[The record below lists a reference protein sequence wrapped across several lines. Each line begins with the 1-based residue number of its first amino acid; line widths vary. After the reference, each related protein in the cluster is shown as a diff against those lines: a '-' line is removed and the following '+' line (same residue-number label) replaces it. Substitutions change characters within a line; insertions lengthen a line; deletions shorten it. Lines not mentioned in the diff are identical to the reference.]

1 MWQRRD
7 APLRWSTSERC
18 QILSPCVLRA
28 FVSLWFASV
37 ITYHLPTMLRQRTGS
52 IVCPGCG
59 SLVGVNDDTCYNCG
73 RRNPGLWGF
82 APLLRRWGQDLGF
95 GPFVIVAS
103 IGLYLAT
110 LVASANPLSGQGMFS
125 FLSPDTR
132 ALVLFGASGALPVF
146 ELGWW
151 WTVLSAGWLHGG
163 LLHILFNMNAL
174 RQLAPPVA
182 ELYGAGRMMI
192 VYTAGGVLG
201 FTASSVMGF
210 VAPGVPLLGGSTVTI
225 GASAPIFGLLGAIAY
240 YGHRSGSSAMRAMA
254 LQNAAIMFAMGL
266 FLPGIDNW
274 AHAGG
279 FGGGWLMSQ
288 WLDPLTRERI
298 DHLIAGLVCVAL
310 TGLAVLAS
318 LVLGLLI
325 INQGG

>member
-1 MWQRRD
+1 MFFV
-7 APLRWSTSERC
+7 
-18 QILSPCVLRA
+18 LS
-28 FVSLWFASV
+28 VSLWLASVIWLVSV

-52 IVCPGCG
+52 TVCPGCG

-82 APLLRRWGQDLGF
+82 APWLRRLGQDLGF
-95 GPFVIVAS
+95 GTFVIVAS
-103 IGLYLAT
+103 VGLYLAT
-110 LVASANPLSGQGMFS
+110 LTASENPLQGASLFS
-125 FLSPDTR
+125 FLSPDSR
-132 ALVLFGASGALPVF
+132 ALILFGASGAFPVF

-192 VYTAGGVLG
+192 VYTAGGVMG
-201 FTASSVMGF
+201 FTASSVMGY
-210 VAPGVPLLGGSTVTI
+210 VAPDIPMLGGSRLTI

-279 FGGGWLMSQ
+279 FGGGWLMSK
-288 WLDPLTRERI
+288 WLDPLTRERV
-298 DHLIAGLVCVAL
+298 DHLIAGLACVAV
-310 TGLAVLAS
+310 TALAVLAS

-325 INQGG
+325 INRGG

>member
-1 MWQRRD
+1 
-7 APLRWSTSERC
+7 
-18 QILSPCVLRA
+18 
-28 FVSLWFASV
+28 
-37 ITYHLPTMLRQRTGS
+37 MLRQRTGS
-52 IVCPGCG
+52 TVCPSCG
-59 SLVGVNDDTCYNCG
+59 SLVGVNDEKCYNCG
-73 RRNPGLWGF
+73 RRNPALWGF
-82 APLLRRWGQDLGF
+82 APLLRRLGQDLGF
-95 GPFVIVAS
+95 GTFVIVAS
-103 IGLYLAT
+103 VGLYLAT
-110 LVASANPLSGQGMFS
+110 LTASENPLQGTSLFS
-125 FLSPDTR
+125 FLSPDSR
-132 ALVLFGASGALPVF
+132 ALILFGASGAFPVF

-201 FTASSVMGF
+201 FTASSVMGHLL
-210 VAPGVPLLGGSTVTI
+210 PGVPLLGGSPFITI

-240 YGHRSGSSAMRAMA
+240 YGHRSGSSMMRAFA

-279 FGGGWLMSQ
+279 FAGGWLMSQ
-288 WLDPLTRERI
+288 WLDPLTRERV
-298 DHLIAGLVCVAL
+298 DHLIAGLVCVAV

-318 LVLGLLI
+318 LVFGLRI
-325 INQGG
+325 IHGG

>member
-1 MWQRRD
+1 MIMF
-7 APLRWSTSERC
+7 T
-18 QILSPCVLRA
+18 
-28 FVSLWFASV
+28 
-37 ITYHLPTMLRQRTGS
+37 RQRTGS
-52 IVCPGCG
+52 VICPGCG
-59 SLVGVNDDTCYNCG
+59 FLVGVNDDTCYNCG
-73 RRNPGLWGF
+73 RSNPGLWGF
-82 APLLRRWGQDLGF
+82 SPWLRRLGQDLGF
-95 GPFVIVAS
+95 GRSDRRLCRPLPRNSHGLRESVARSQPFLVSVARFK
-103 IGLYLAT
+103 G
-110 LVASANPLSGQGMFS
+110 PHS
-125 FLSPDTR
+125 FWR
-132 ALVLFGASGALPVF
+132 QRRFPVF

-192 VYTAGGVLG
+192 VYTAGGVMG
-201 FTASSVMGF
+201 FTASSVMGY
-210 VAPGVPLLGGSTVTI
+210 VAPDIPLLGGSRLTI

-254 LQNAAIMFAMGL
+254 LQNAVIMFAMGL

-279 FGGGWLMSQ
+279 FGGGWLMSK
-288 WLDPLTRERI
+288 WLDPLTRERL
-298 DHLIAGLVCVAL
+298 DHLIAGLACVAV
-310 TGLAVLAS
+310 TALAVLAS

-325 INQGG
+325 IHRGG